1 MGASHLR
8 ATWALG
14 LLASRTTA
22 LLPKRELLDFNWTS
36 VVPSE
41 DLRYHDCYGGY
52 KCARL
57 QVPLDWTTVVEESD
71 SSGHTNNSQRQ
82 WVAIAITT
90 LPATVSDSDPSFG
103 GPVLV
108 NPGGPSGSGAEMVLD
123 LGRYLQGVVDSAERH
138 YEILGFDPRGTG
150 WSTPRAECYQDHLN
164 RFADLVQT
172 GGMPPATSPEGLALH
187 FQAAAGGAKLCSGAG
202 NDSIFAHMST
212 ASVARDMLEIVERA
226 ETLRR
231 RNSTGNPSASVSPK
245 QAKLQYLGFSYGSYL
260 GNTFASMFPGRVG
273 RLVVDGITDPDD
285 FVRGVSNLPLS
296 HFTIFLTLSSPSHS
310 NEARGHEKKKKTRE
324 LT

>member
-1 MGASHLR
+1 MRASHSR
-8 ATWALG
+8 AAWALG

-22 LLPKRELLDFNWTS
+22 LLPKRELLDFNWMS

-41 DLRYHDCYGGY
+41 DLRYHDCYDGY

-57 QVPLDWTTVVEESD
+57 QVPLDWTKVDESG

-82 WVAIAITT
+82 WVAIAIVT

-123 LGRYLQGVVDSAERH
+123 HGQYLQGVVDSGERH

-150 WSTPRAECYQDHLN
+150 WSTPRAECYGDNLN
-164 RFADLVQT
+164 RFADFVQR
-172 GGMPPATSPEGLALH
+172 GGMPPATLPEGLPLH
-187 FQAAAGGAKLCSGAG
+187 FQAAAGGVKLCAEAG
-202 NDSIFAHMST
+202 KDSIFAHMST

-231 RNSTGNPSASVSPK
+231 RNSTGDLSTPGSSK

-273 RLVVDGITDPDD
+273 RLVVDGIADPDD
-285 FVRGVSNLPLS
+285 FVRGVSTTS
-296 HFTIFLTLSSPSHS
+296 HFTISLHHHLI
-310 NEARGHEKKKKTRE
+310 
-324 LT
+324 